1 MLEITVNDVV
11 HQLDV
16 EPDTPLLWVVRDEL
30 KLKGTKFGCGMAQ
43 CGACTVH
50 LDGVPIRSCVTP
62 ISSVSGR
69 SITTIEGIGEPS
81 EAKQVAKL
89 HVVQQAW
96 IEEQVPQCGYCQSGQ
111 IMSAVALL
119 EKNSQP
125 TDADIDQAMA
135 GNVCRCGMY
144 GRIRTAIHSAS
155 AKLANEIILT
165 PLDKQPSEVSANATT
180 AEGS

>member
-1 MLEITVNDVV
+1 MIKITVNDISL
-11 HQLDV
+11 QLDV

-43 CGACTVH
+43 CGACTIH

-62 ISSVSGR
+62 ISSVAGR
-69 SITTIEGIGEPS
+69 SITTIEGIGEQPS
-81 EAKQVAKL
+81 SL

-119 EKNSQP
+119 EKKPQP
-125 TDADIDQAMA
+125 TDHDIDKAMA
-135 GNVCRCGMY
+135 GNICRCGMY
-144 GRIRTAIHSAS
+144 GRIRKAIHSAS
-155 AKLANEIILT
+155 AKLPKEIILT
-165 PLDKQPSEVSANATT
+165 PLNDQITEGAVMPIT
-180 AEGS
+180 AEGSYNG